1 MTSSNKNIFRVTG
14 PLCGEFTGPGEFPTQ
29 MPVARSFDVFFDLSL
44 NKRLNKQPWGWWF
57 ETPSWSLWRHCNVN
71 MNFHDFGIWL
81 ESKAWALGLHTSI
94 NTIWPQQ
101 HTKSQNKITSV
112 SVVSEVIKS
121 MIPMGFYCTWIV
133 FKGYENRKWYICFN
147 VFLVVKG
154 KPYYRTNERVQFSW
168 LNDKGD
174 YEVIVTH

>member
-1 MTSSNKNIFRVTG
+1 MTWPKTEVNRFMKHLLTVHRFHRFSMMTSSNRNIFRVNG
-14 PLCGEFTGPGEFPTQ
+14 PLCEEFTGPGEFPSQ
-29 MPVARSFDVFFDLSL
+29 RPVARSFDVFFDQRL

-81 ESKAWALGLHTSI
+81 ESKAWALGLHTSV

-101 HTKSQNKITSV
+101 HTKSQNMITSV

-121 MIPMGFYCTWIV
+121 RIPMGFYCTGVV
-133 FKGYENRKWYICFN
+133 FKSYENRKWYIYALLSF
-147 VFLVVKG
+147 
-154 KPYYRTNERVQFSW
+154 W
-168 LNDKGD
+168 L
-174 YEVIVTH
+174 